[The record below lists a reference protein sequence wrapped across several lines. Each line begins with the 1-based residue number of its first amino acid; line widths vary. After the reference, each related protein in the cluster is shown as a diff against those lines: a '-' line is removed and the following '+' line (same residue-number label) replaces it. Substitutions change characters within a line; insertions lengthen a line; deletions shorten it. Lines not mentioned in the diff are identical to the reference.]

1 MSESHSIQSLFGSPS
16 DRSPS
21 RRAAALLADRLQ
33 DSWSV
38 ERLASA
44 LGLSCR
50 TLHRVVRRELGV
62 SPMVLLRRVR
72 LAQARADL
80 EAPGRN
86 TSVTNVAYDCGFSH
100 LGRFAQEYAR
110 RFGESPSETLR
121 RVRGRRAEPTRD
133 VTGAAGTASW
143 AF

>member
-1 MSESHSIQSLFGSPS
+1 MMP
-16 DRSPS
+16 
-21 RRAAALLADRLQ
+21 
-33 DSWSV
+33 
-38 ERLASA
+38 
-44 LGLSCR
+44 
-50 TLHRVVRRELGV
+50 
-62 SPMVLLRRVR
+62 LRRVR

-80 EAPGRN
+80 EAPGPN

-121 RVRGRRAEPTRD
+121 RARGRRVAPARD

>member
-1 MSESHSIQSLFGSPS
+1 MSESHSIPSLFGSPS

-21 RRAAALLADRLQ
+21 RRAVALLADRLQ

-44 LGLSCR
+44 VGLSCR
-50 TLHRVVRRELGV
+50 TLHRVVQRELGV

-121 RVRGRRAEPTRD
+121 RARRPEPRPAR
-133 VTGAAGTASW
+133 VAVPVLAAFG
-143 AF
+143 

>member
-1 MSESHSIQSLFGSPS
+1 MSASHSIESLFGFPS
-16 DRSPS
+16 DPSPS
-21 RRAAALLADRLQ
+21 RRAAELLADRLQ

-44 LGLSCR
+44 VGLSCR
-50 TLHRVVRRELGV
+50 TLHRAVRRELGL
-62 SPMVLLRRVR
+62 SPMMLLRRVR

-80 EAPGRN
+80 EAPGHD

-100 LGRFAQEYAR
+100 LGRLAQEYAR

-121 RVRGRRAEPTRD
+121 RARGRRAEPARA
-133 VTGAAGTASW
+133 VPEAAGTAAW
-143 AF
+143 AL

>member
-1 MSESHSIQSLFGSPS
+1 M
-16 DRSPS
+16 
-21 RRAAALLADRLQ
+21 
-33 DSWSV
+33 
-38 ERLASA
+38 
-44 LGLSCR
+44 
-50 TLHRVVRRELGV
+50 
-62 SPMVLLRRVR
+62 MLLRRAR

-121 RVRGRRAEPTRD
+121 RARRRRVERVGAVPE
-133 VTGAAGTASW
+133 AAGTA
-143 AF
+143 A

>member
-1 MSESHSIQSLFGSPS
+1 MSESHSIQPLFGFPS
-16 DRSPS
+16 GPSRS
-21 RRAAALLADRLQ
+21 RRAVELLADRLQ

-44 LGLSCR
+44 VGLSCR

-62 SPMVLLRRVR
+62 SPMMLLRRVR
-72 LAQARADL
+72 LDQARADL

-100 LGRFAQEYAR
+100 LGRFAREYAR

-121 RVRGRRAEPTRD
+121 RARRRRAEPAREVPETA
-133 VTGAAGTASW
+133 GPAAW
-143 AF
+143 AL